1 MDGRF
6 ADEGV
11 ALVSTAAKTVCVCR
25 TETNRPHVAVQSP
38 YLAVG
43 AISIAMSA

>member
-6 ADEGV
+6 AQEGV
-11 ALVSTAAKTVCVCR
+11 ALVSTAVKIVCV
-25 TETNRPHVAVQSP
+25 EQRPVDHMYVQSS